1 MRKFRVQRNLGP
13 YTKGSFSMVVL
24 PFNVA
29 VILSKFLVAFYATI
43 DQINLSLK
51 RRGTFSG
58 ERLNT
63 L

>member
-13 YTKGSFSMVVL
+13 YTEGPFSMVVL